1 MKKNNALKLLEGA
14 LAGAVLGAAAG
25 LLLAPESGKALR
37 RDVKRKTAEFYKQLA
52 PQLKRMKKMGEK
64 EYKEAVQKTMANYSK
79 AKKLSAQE
87 VKELTKKAHA
97 SWKELKKHL

>member
-1 MKKNNALKLLEGA
+1 MKKDTVKLLEGA

-37 RDVKRKTAEFYKQLA
+37 RDAKRKTAEFYKQLA

-64 EYKEAVQKTMANYSK
+64 EYQMAVKKTMANYGK
-79 AKKLSAQE
+79 AKRLSAKE
-87 VKELTKKAHA
+87 VLALTKEAHA
-97 SWKELKKHL
+97 SWKELKKYL